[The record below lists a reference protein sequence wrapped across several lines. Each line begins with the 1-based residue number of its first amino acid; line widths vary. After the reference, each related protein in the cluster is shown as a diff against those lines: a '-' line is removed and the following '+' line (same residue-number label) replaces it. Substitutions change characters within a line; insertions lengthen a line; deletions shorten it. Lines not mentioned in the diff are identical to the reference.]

1 MHDEQPTAI
10 LTQGLSDLRWGVDA
24 AAALYGIWS
33 HDNPSDKGR
42 VFGWND
48 FSKHLER
55 RAARRSV
62 GTPSS
67 SDFAEA
73 IFSAVRLL
81 GNAAKSDAEQRH
93 ALALAITGLALP
105 HGSKQREVE
114 ALLALQLPVA
124 SKRGLL
130 EAAARAR
137 PRTEIDLSTP

>member
-1 MHDEQPTAI
+1 
-10 LTQGLSDLRWGVDA
+10 
-24 AAALYGIWS
+24 
-33 HDNPSDKGR
+33 
-42 VFGWND
+42 
-48 FSKHLER
+48 
-55 RAARRSV
+55 V

-73 IFSAVRLL
+73 IFSVVRLL

-114 ALLALQLPVA
+114 ALLALPLPVA